1 MSTVTARAAE
11 AGPRTSPDRAAR
23 AVCAASAL
31 LTVPVFALSDLGAGE
46 TGAAVTDVLAGD
58 ASRLTAGTLL
68 AILVAAGLLLA
79 SVRLSRAVGGD
90 TGRLMLLAGGGV
102 AVLYAAY
109 YGVFG
114 AGAVVASQ
122 MLSAPGAGLGEASLL
137 LLNMTEMARVAP
149 GLALVVAAVVA
160 RRVLPRALWMTAAA
174 LLVLVLVPFT
184 TWVSAL
190 LTPLWLAVAGARAGA
205 GSGASGSTR

>member
-1 MSTVTARAAE
+1 MSTVTNRVPDTAAT
-11 AGPRTSPDRAAR
+11 AASDRAAR
-23 AVCAASAL
+23 AVCAASAV
-31 LTVPVFALSDLGAGE
+31 LTVPVFALTDLGAGD
-46 TGAAVTDVLAGD
+46 TGATVTDVLVGD
-58 ASRLTAGTLL
+58 ATALTAGTLL

-79 SVRLSRAVGGD
+79 SVRVGRSVGGD
-90 TGRLMLLAGGGV
+90 AGRLMMLAGGGV

-137 LLNMTEMARVAP
+137 LLNTAEMARVAP
-149 GLALVVAAVVA
+149 GLALVGAAVVA
-160 RRVLPRALWMTAAA
+160 RRVLPRGLWMAAA
-174 LLVLVLVPFT
+174 VLLVLAFVPFT

-190 LTPLWLAVAGARAGA
+190 LTPLWLAVAGSRAA
-205 GSGASGSTR
+205 GSSAAALQTS

>member
-1 MSTVTARAAE
+1 MSTVTTRVPDTGAA
-11 AGPRTSPDRAAR
+11 TSSDRAAR

-31 LTVPVFALSDLGAGE
+31 LTVPVFVLNDLGAGD
-46 TGAAVTDVLAGD
+46 TGAAVTDVLISD
-58 ASRLTAGTLL
+58 ATALTAGTLL

-79 SVRLSRAVGGD
+79 SVRLGRSVGGD
-90 TGRLMLLAGGGV
+90 AGRLMVLAGSGV

-137 LLNMTEMARVAP
+137 LLNMAEMARVAP
-149 GLALVVAAVVA
+149 GLALVGAAVVA
-160 RRVLPRALWMTAAA
+160 RRALPRGLWMTAAV
-174 LLVLVLVPFT
+174 LLVLVFVPFT

-190 LTPLWLAVAGARAGA
+190 LTPLWLAVAGTRAATGARTA
-205 GSGASGSTR
+205 GSTS